1 MVDFNIFA
9 TLTHFHVET
18 NKVINIVFNIF
29 INNYFT

>member
-9 TLTHFHVET
+9 TLPHFHVDT
-18 NKVINIVFNIF
+18 NKFINIVFNRV